1 MLFLRDVD
9 CQPPTEIQLQILL
22 IDAEIEQHKQQ
33 NNSLQGKISERFKRM
48 ETRNLKRLESEAKQT
63 IELLQKLQ
71 DRDKDLEPFETFN

>member
-33 NNSLQGKISERFKRM
+33 NNSLQGEISERFKRM